1 MSTTNRYVKRSKISE
16 AKFRELV
23 RYFALDLDAHKIAAL
38 TRLNRNT
45 VNRYLLRIRERIAEH
60 CDSASP
66 VEGGIAADAS
76 RPGVKGAEGNGG
88 RGATPIIG
96 IFQRGGSIYTG
107 FVMEGNGKA
116 PQENGR
122 GRIEPDD
129 ILRPDSWLGYA
140 GEADEGR
147 AVSRPGK
154 NGTANGSRNLD
165 AVRSFRNYARR
176 RLAKFRGVPGSTFY
190 LHLKECEFRFNCR
203 NRSIYLVVLKLLREN
218 PLS

>member
-1 MSTTNRYVKRSKISE
+1 MSTTNRYVRRSKISE

-60 CDSASP
+60 CEEASP
-66 VEGGIAADAS
+66 VEGI
-76 RPGVKGAEGNGG
+76 GAGGNGDAGARG
-88 RGATPIIG
+88 RTPVIG
-96 IFQRGGSIYTG
+96 IFQRGGEHLHRVCAGGQRKVAAGERPRPDRTG
-107 FVMEGNGKA
+107 RHPA
-116 PQENGR
+116 PRRVAGLRRPGRR
-122 GRIEPDD
+122 GRQVAP
-129 ILRPDSWLGYA
+129 RRQA
-140 GEADEGR
+140 
-147 AVSRPGK
+147 GK
-154 NGTANGSRNLD
+154 NGHANGDKDLSGIRTF
-165 AVRSFRNYARR
+165 RSYARR

-203 NRSIYLVVLKLLREN
+203 NRSVYLVVLKLLREK

>member
-1 MSTTNRYVKRSKISE
+1 MSTTNRYVRRSKISE

-23 RYFALDLDAHKIAAL
+23 RYFALDLDAHKIAVL

-60 CDSASP
+60 CEEASP
-66 VEGGIAADAS
+66 VEGI
-76 RPGVKGAEGNGG
+76 GAGGNGDARARG
-88 RGATPIIG
+88 RTPVIG

-107 FVMEGNGKA
+107 FVLEGNGK
-116 PQENGR
+116 PKQEN

-129 ILRPDSWLGYA
+129 ILRPDAWRGYD
-140 GEADEGR
+140 GLADEANRSGPGAR
-147 AVSRPGK
+147 AGK
-154 NGTANGSRNLD
+154 NGHANGVKDLSGIRTF
-165 AVRSFRNYARR
+165 RSYARR

-203 NRSIYLVVLKLLREN
+203 NRSIYLVVLKLLREK

>member
-1 MSTTNRYVKRSKISE
+1 MSTTNRYVRRSKISE

-23 RYFALDLDAHKIAAL
+23 RYFALDLDAHKIAVL

-60 CDSASP
+60 CDKASP
-66 VEGGIAADAS
+66 VEGI
-76 RPGVKGAEGNGG
+76 GAGGNGDAGARG
-88 RGATPIIG
+88 RTPVIG

-107 FVMEGNGKA
+107 FVLEGNGK
-116 PQENGR
+116 PKPGNGR
-122 GRIEPDD
+122 VEPDD
-129 ILRPDSWLGYA
+129 ILRPDAWRGYDGLS
-140 GEADEGR
+140 GEAETN
-147 AVSRPGK
+147 RPGAGTGK
-154 NGTANGSRNLD
+154 NGLANGVKDLSGIRTF
-165 AVRSFRNYARR
+165 RSYARR

>member
-1 MSTTNRYVKRSKISE
+1 MSTTNRYVRRSKISE

-23 RYFALDLDAHKIAAL
+23 RYFSLDLDAHKIAAL

-60 CDSASP
+60 CEAASP
-66 VEGGIAADAS
+66 VEGI
-76 RPGVKGAEGNGG
+76 GAGGNGDAGARG
-88 RGATPIIG
+88 RTPVIG
-96 IFQRGGSIYTG
+96 IFQRGGTIYTA
-107 FVMEGNGKA
+107 FVLEGNGK
-116 PQENGR
+116 PKTEN

-129 ILRPDSWLGYA
+129 ILRPDAWRGYDGLS
-140 GEADEGR
+140 GEAE
-147 AVSRPGK
+147 RPLPGD
-154 NGTANGSRNLD
+154 RNP
-165 AVRSFRNYARR
+165 AGIRSFRSYARR

-203 NRSIYLVVLKLLREN
+203 NRSVYLVVLKLLREK

>member
-1 MSTTNRYVKRSKISE
+1 MSKTNRYVRRSKISE

-23 RYFALDLDAHKIAAL
+23 RYFALDLDAHKIAVL

-60 CDSASP
+60 CEEASP
-66 VEGGIAADAS
+66 VEGI
-76 RPGVKGAEGNGG
+76 GAGGNGDAGARG
-88 RGATPIIG
+88 RTPVIG
-96 IFQRGGSIYTG
+96 IFQRGASIYTG
-107 FVMEGNGKA
+107 FVLEGNGK
-116 PQENGR
+116 PKQENGR

-129 ILRPDSWLGYA
+129 ILRPDAWRGYDGLA
-140 GEADEGR
+140 GEADRSHPG
-147 AVSRPGK
+147 AKIGK
-154 NGTANGSRNLD
+154 NGHANGVKDLSGIRTF
-165 AVRSFRNYARR
+165 RSYARR

-203 NRSIYLVVLKLLREN
+203 NRSIYLVVLKLLREK

>member
-1 MSTTNRYVKRSKISE
+1 MSTANRYAKRSKISE

-60 CDSASP
+60 CEEAFP
-66 VEGGIAADAS
+66 TGGT
-76 RPGVKGAEGNGG
+76 GAGGTCSSGG
-88 RGATPIIG
+88 RRGRIPVIG
-96 IFQRGGSIYTG
+96 IFERGGRVSAG
-107 FVMEGNGKA
+107 FVLEGDGPSGHGGGPA
-116 PQENGR
+116 
-122 GRIEPDD
+122 D
-129 ILRPDSWLGYA
+129 ILRPDAWRGYGGLGDETDA
-140 GEADEGR
+140 KDGHRGADGR
-147 AVSRPGK
+147 ADGI
-154 NGTANGSRNLD
+154 
-165 AVRSFRNYARR
+165 RSFRRYARR

-203 NRSIYLVVLKLLREN
+203 NRSMYLVVLKLLREN

>member
-1 MSTTNRYVKRSKISE
+1 MSTTNRYVRRSKISE

-23 RYFALDLDAHKIAAL
+23 RYFSLDLDAHKIAAL

-60 CDSASP
+60 CEAASP
-66 VEGGIAADAS
+66 VEGI
-76 RPGVKGAEGNGG
+76 GAGGNGDAGARG
-88 RGATPIIG
+88 RTPVIG

-107 FVMEGNGKA
+107 FVLEGNGTSK
-116 PQENGR
+116 PGNGR
-122 GRIEPDD
+122 AEPDD
-129 ILRPDSWLGYA
+129 ILRPDAWRGYDGLS
-140 GEADEGR
+140 GEAE
-147 AVSRPGK
+147 RPLPGDK
-154 NGTANGSRNLD
+154 NPAGIRTF
-165 AVRSFRNYARR
+165 RSYARR

-203 NRSIYLVVLKLLREN
+203 NRSVYLVVLKLLREK

>member
-1 MSTTNRYVKRSKISE
+1 VRRSKISE

-60 CDSASP
+60 CEEASP
-66 VEGGIAADAS
+66 VEGI
-76 RPGVKGAEGNGG
+76 GAGGNGDA
-88 RGATPIIG
+88 GARCRTPVIG
-96 IFQRGGSIYTG
+96 IFQRGESIYTG
-107 FVMEGNGKA
+107 FVLEGNGKSQ
-116 PQENGR
+116 PENGR
-122 GRIEPDD
+122 SRIEPDD
-129 ILRPDSWLGYA
+129 ILRPDAWRGYDGLA
-140 GEADEGR
+140 GEADRSPPG
-147 AVSRPGK
+147 AKSGK
-154 NGTANGSRNLD
+154 NGGKDLSGIRTF
-165 AVRSFRNYARR
+165 RSYARR

-203 NRSIYLVVLKLLREN
+203 NRSVYLVVLKLLREK

>member
-16 AKFRELV
+16 AKLRELV

-60 CDSASP
+60 CEEASP
-66 VEGGIAADAS
+66 VEGIGAGVNGDAAA
-76 RPGVKGAEGNGG
+76 RG
-88 RGATPIIG
+88 RTPVIG
-96 IFQRGGSIYTG
+96 IFQRGGNIYTG
-107 FVMEGNGKA
+107 FVLEGNGQSK
-116 PQENGR
+116 PENGR
-122 GRIEPDD
+122 VEPDD
-129 ILRPDSWLGYA
+129 ILRPDAWRGYDGLS
-140 GEADEGR
+140 GEAD
-147 AVSRPGK
+147 RPGARTGK
-154 NGTANGSRNLD
+154 DGLENGDRNPAD
-165 AVRSFRNYARR
+165 IRTFRSYARR

-203 NRSIYLVVLKLLREN
+203 NRSVYLVVLKLLREN

>member
-1 MSTTNRYVKRSKISE
+1 MSTTNRYVRRSKISE

-23 RYFALDLDAHKIAAL
+23 RYFSLDLDAHKIAAL

-60 CDSASP
+60 CEAASP
-66 VEGGIAADAS
+66 VEGI
-76 RPGVKGAEGNGG
+76 GAGGNGDAGARG
-88 RGATPIIG
+88 RTPVIG

-107 FVMEGNGKA
+107 FVLEGNGTSR
-116 PQENGR
+116 PGNGR
-122 GRIEPDD
+122 AEPDD
-129 ILRPDSWLGYA
+129 ILRPDAWRGYDGLS
-140 GEADEGR
+140 GEAE
-147 AVSRPGK
+147 RPLPGDK
-154 NGTANGSRNLD
+154 NPAGIRTF
-165 AVRSFRNYARR
+165 RSYARR

-203 NRSIYLVVLKLLREN
+203 NRSVYLVVLKLLREK

>member
-1 MSTTNRYVKRSKISE
+1 MSTTNRYVRRSKISE

-45 VNRYLLRIRERIAEH
+45 VNRYLLRIRERIAEN
-60 CDSASP
+60 CEAASP
-66 VEGGIAADAS
+66 VEGIGT
-76 RPGVKGAEGNGG
+76 GGNGDAGARG
-88 RGATPIIG
+88 RTPIIG

-107 FVMEGNGKA
+107 FVLEGNGTSQ
-116 PQENGR
+116 PGNGR
-122 GRIEPDD
+122 AEPDD
-129 ILRPDSWLGYA
+129 ILRPDAWRGCDGLS
-140 GEADEGR
+140 GEADRSLPGTGTGR
-147 AVSRPGK
+147 
-154 NGTANGSRNLD
+154 NGLANG
-165 AVRSFRNYARR
+165 VRDLSVIRTFRSYARR

-203 NRSIYLVVLKLLREN
+203 NRSVYLVVLKLLREK

>member
-1 MSTTNRYVKRSKISE
+1 MSTTNRYVRRSKISE

-23 RYFALDLDAHKIAAL
+23 RYFSLDLDAHKIAAL

-60 CDSASP
+60 CEAASP
-66 VEGGIAADAS
+66 VEGI
-76 RPGVKGAEGNGG
+76 GAGGNGDAGARG
-88 RGATPIIG
+88 RTPVIG

-107 FVMEGNGKA
+107 FVLEGNGTSK
-116 PQENGR
+116 PGNGR
-122 GRIEPDD
+122 AEPDD
-129 ILRPDSWLGYA
+129 ILRPDAWRGYDGLS
-140 GEADEGR
+140 GEAE
-147 AVSRPGK
+147 RPLPGD
-154 NGTANGSRNLD
+154 RNP
-165 AVRSFRNYARR
+165 AGIRTFRSYARR

-203 NRSIYLVVLKLLREN
+203 NRSVYLVVLKLLREK